1 MEWYTLDRTVRGS
14 GRLDVYLIAVDE
26 HRACAY
32 LTRFRTEYRGP
43 GRHGREADAFEVAE
57 QAARNRIETICQ
69 RGPGRP
75 PLAVELDA
83 AVVHLVE
90 LAERYESGEPV
101 TGHPGWEHPAPVP
114 VPHLADDDSEAHAD
128 AARDRAGYTGPGPW
142 VAPVET
148 GEPFRSAAERE
159 RDASRGD

>member
-1 MEWYTLDRTVRGS
+1 
-14 GRLDVYLIAVDE
+14 
-26 HRACAY
+26 
-32 LTRFRTEYRGP
+32 
-43 GRHGREADAFEVAE
+43 
-57 QAARNRIETICQ
+57 
-69 RGPGRP
+69 
-75 PLAVELDA
+75 
-83 AVVHLVE
+83 VVHLVE